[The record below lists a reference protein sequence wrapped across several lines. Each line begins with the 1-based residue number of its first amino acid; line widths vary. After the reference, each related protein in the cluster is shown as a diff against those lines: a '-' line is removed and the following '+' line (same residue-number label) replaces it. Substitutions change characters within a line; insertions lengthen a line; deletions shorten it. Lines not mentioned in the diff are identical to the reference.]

1 METVLQGSP
10 AVVRC
15 GKRSLDLSLRTH
27 IMGVLNV
34 TPDSFSDGGKYFSR
48 EKALAHALIMVKDGA
63 DIIDVGGESTRPKGP
78 YGDGAEEIDAAEEIR
93 RVVPVIESIASETEV
108 IISIDTYK
116 SAVAD
121 AALKAGASI
130 VNDVSGLNS
139 DTAMAGVVASHH
151 AVLIAMHSRG
161 TPKTMQLNPVYE
173 NLLTEVK
180 ESLAVSIEKGRA
192 AGIEQIM
199 IDPGI
204 GFGKKL
210 EHNLAIIKNLDG
222 FAELHCPIVIGP
234 SRKAFIGM
242 LLDLPVGDRLEGTA
256 AAVAA
261 SILHGANIVRVHDV
275 REMKRVAVV
284 TDAILRAA

>member
-1 METVLQGSP
+1 
-10 AVVRC
+10 
-15 GKRSLDLSLRTH
+15 
-27 IMGVLNV
+27 MGVLNV

-48 EKALAHALIMVKDGA
+48 EKALAHALMLVKDGA

-78 YGDGAEEIDAAEEIR
+78 YGEGAEEVDAAEEIR
-93 RVVPVIESIASETEV
+93 RVVPVIESIASESDV
-108 IISIDTYK
+108 IISIDTCK

-121 AALKAGASI
+121 AALRAGASI

-139 DTAMAGVVASHH
+139 DIAMAGVVASYR
-151 AVLIAMHSRG
+151 AVLIVMHSRG

-173 NLLTEVK
+173 NLLAEVK
-180 ESLAVSIEKGRA
+180 ESLSESIEKGRA

-199 IDPGI
+199 VDPGI

-210 EHNLAIIKNLDG
+210 QHNLTIIKNLES

-256 AAVAA
+256 AVVAA
-261 SILHGANIVRVHDV
+261 SIIHGANIVRVHDV
-275 REMKRVAVV
+275 REMKRVTVV
-284 TDAILRAA
+284 TDAIVRAA